1 MKRVCF
7 AIVIQTLS
15 FLAEWIH
22 REFEIWITHIGAYFC
37 QLYKFIT
44 FAAFIKYL
52 LLTLKTVYSMQ
63 LYNTLSAEE
72 RAALIDDA
80 GKQRLTLSFYA
91 YAQIENPTQFRND
104 LFLAWNPLE
113 VLGRIYVAHEGI
125 NAQLSLP
132 ADNFYEFK
140 ETIEK
145 YDFMKG
151 IRLNIAVEHDDY
163 SFLKLTIKV
172 RDKIVADGLNDA
184 TFDVTNIGVHLKA
197 REFNE
202 LLEDPNTVVVDMRNH
217 YESEIG
223 YFNKAIRPDVDTFR
237 ESLPIIEDQL
247 AEHKSDKKLL
257 MYCTGGIRCEKASAY
272 FKHKGFENVYQ
283 LEGGIIEYTR
293 QVKAEGLE
301 SKFIGKNFV
310 FDHRLGERIT
320 DDIVAQCHQCGKPCD
335 NHTNCAN
342 EGCHLLF
349 IQCDECATAMEGC
362 CSTQCVD
369 IIHLP
374 EEAQKAIRR
383 GIMNGNKIFKKG
395 KSEVLTFKNSN
406 NPAPVIKV
414 AGKVAAVRTPRI
426 KKTYIGKATH
436 YFTKAG
442 ISQFAIEKEGLSTGD
457 SVLISGPTTGEQYV
471 TLTDL
476 YVNDTKTDKVAAGE
490 DCSIKLPFRTRLS
503 DKIYKVD
510 GENPEG

>member
-1 MKRVCF
+1 
-7 AIVIQTLS
+7 
-15 FLAEWIH
+15 
-22 REFEIWITHIGAYFC
+22 
-37 QLYKFIT
+37 
-44 FAAFIKYL
+44 
-52 LLTLKTVYSMQ
+52 MQ

-72 RAALIDDA
+72 RAIMIDDA

-91 YAQIENPTQFRND
+91 YAQIENPTQFRNE

-132 ADNFYEFK
+132 ADHFYEFK
-140 ETIEK
+140 DTIEA

-151 IRLNIAVEHDDY
+151 IRLNVAVEHDDH

-172 RDKIVADGLNDA
+172 RDKIVADGLVDQ
-184 TFDVTNIGVHLKA
+184 TFDVTNIGIHLKA
-197 REFNE
+197 KEFNE
-202 LLEDPNTVVVDMRNH
+202 LLEDPNTIVVDMRNH

-223 YFNKAIRPDVDTFR
+223 HFTNAIKPDVDTFR

-247 AEHKSDKKLL
+247 SEHKQDKKLL

-320 DDIVAQCHQCGKPCD
+320 DDIVSQCHQCGKPCD
-335 NHTNCAN
+335 VHTNCAN

-349 IQCDECATAMEGC
+349 IQCEECATAMEGC
-362 CSTQCVD
+362 CSADCST

-374 EEAQKAIRR
+374 EEEQKTIRR
-383 GIMNGNKIFKKG
+383 GLKNGNKIFKKG
-395 KSEVLTFKNSN
+395 KSDVLTFKNN
-406 NPAPVIKV
+406 EDNHEF
-414 AGKVAAVRTPRI
+414 AVLQKPKSIVKKDPKI
-426 KKTYIGKATH
+426 KKTYVGKGTHFFPKPSIGQFLIEENEIKIGDRILIKGTTTGNQELVIDHMLVNGTDSEKAV
-436 YFTKAG
+436 A
-442 ISQFAIEKEGLSTGD
+442 GD
-457 SVLISGPTTGEQYV
+457 SCTF
-471 TLTDL
+471 
-476 YVNDTKTDKVAAGE
+476 
-490 DCSIKLPFRTRLS
+490 KLPFRIRLS
-503 DKIYKVD
+503 DKLYKL
-510 GENPEG
+510 